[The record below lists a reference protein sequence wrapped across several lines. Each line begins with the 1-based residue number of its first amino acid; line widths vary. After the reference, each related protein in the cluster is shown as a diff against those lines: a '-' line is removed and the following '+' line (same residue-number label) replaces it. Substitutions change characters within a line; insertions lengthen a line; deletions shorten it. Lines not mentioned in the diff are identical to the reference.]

1 MIEAKSKVNITEN
14 LLIVWLMAIL
24 ATLILLIPIEEG
36 IGFVSFLGILI
47 ITVIIGAKNPSI
59 KVALLIAFIVRFTL
73 ALIQFYA
80 FPLPDSTA
88 DAIAFERVAWD
99 MASQGNLTQT
109 FTMGAYIYSWIIS
122 VFYSLFGVRSPLFMQ
137 SLNVLLGILIV
148 FNVYKI
154 TKILYNV
161 ELVSSVAALITS
173 IYPTLALYS
182 AITLREAF
190 FTYFASAGIIFFVK
204 WLHDNNISQ
213 FLLAI
218 ILFLLSSIFH
228 TAGFFLIISAFL
240 VLLFEVFKFLK
251 KMKLPMKRISLGFF
265 GIIVIAFILT
275 TGVGIDKIFD
285 LLNAEDVGEALITK
299 QIAYQRGRAAFPAFL
314 IQDSLLGM
322 ILVLPIRFLYFVF
335 SPFIW
340 DVSAAADIF
349 GLIDAVI
356 LIILFWNIFKFRKYD
371 QNKNVVKIMT
381 FFLLLTLLATSLGVN
396 NVGAAIRHR
405 AKFVPIIIS
414 LSSYNLFYNSK
425 IFRFLR
431 SLFITNIP
439 APLRNSTN
447 TQLAKDKVR

>member
-1 MIEAKSKVNITEN
+1 MIAAKSKENIAEN
-14 LLIVWLMAIL
+14 LLMV
-24 ATLILLIPIEEG
+24 LLITILGMVILSFPIEEG

-47 ITVIIGAKNPSI
+47 ITLIIGAKNPSI

-88 DAIAFERVAWD
+88 DAVTFERVAWD
-99 MASQGNLTQT
+99 MASQGNLIQT
-109 FTMGAYIYSWIIS
+109 FTFGARFYSWIIS
-122 VFYSLFGVRSPLFMQ
+122 IFYSLFGVRSPLFMQ

-154 TKILYNV
+154 TKIIYND
-161 ELVSSVAALITS
+161 ERVSSIAALIAS
-173 IYPTLALYS
+173 LYPTLALYS

-204 WLHDNNISQ
+204 WLKENNIST

-218 ILFLLSSIFH
+218 ILFLLSSLFH

-251 KMKLPMKRISLGFF
+251 KMKLPVRRITLVFF
-265 GIIVIAFILT
+265 GIIVIVFMIT
-275 TGVGIDKIFD
+275 SGVGTDKIIGF
-285 LLNAEDVGEALITK
+285 LISEDPAEALITT
-299 QIAYQRGRAAFPAFL
+299 QIAYQRGRTAFPAFL
-314 IQDSLLGM
+314 IQDSLIGT

-340 DVSAAADIF
+340 DISAAADIV
-349 GLIDAVI
+349 GLIDALI
-356 LIILFWNIFKFRKYD
+356 LIILFWNIFKFKRYD
-371 QNKNVVKIMT
+371 QNKDVVKIMT
-381 FFLLLTLLATSLGVN
+381 FFLILTLLTTSLGVN

-405 AKFVPIIIS
+405 TKFVPIIIS
-414 LSSYNLFYNSK
+414 LASYNLFYNSK
-425 IFRFLR
+425 VFRFIR
-431 SLFITNIP
+431 SIFIT
-439 APLRNSTN
+439 
-447 TQLAKDKVR
+447 

>member
-1 MIEAKSKVNITEN
+1 MAKSKVNTTEN
-14 LLIVWLMAIL
+14 LLIV
-24 ATLILLIPIEEG
+24 LLITIVGMIILSFPIEES

-47 ITVIIGAKNPSI
+47 ITLIIGAKNPSI
-59 KVALLIAFIVRFTL
+59 KVALIIAFIVRFTL

-80 FPLPDSTA
+80 FPLPDSTT
-88 DAIAFERVAWD
+88 DAVGFEAGAWE
-99 MASQGNLTQT
+99 MASQGILTKS
-109 FTMGAYIYSWIIS
+109 FNFDRYIYPWIIS
-122 VFYSLFGVRSPLFMQ
+122 IFYSLFGVRSPLFMQ

-148 FNVYKI
+148 FNVYKT
-154 TKILYNV
+154 TKILYND
-161 ELVSSVAALITS
+161 ERVSSIAALITS

-182 AITLREAF
+182 AITRREAF

-204 WLHDNNISQ
+204 WLKDNNIST

-218 ILFLLSSIFH
+218 ILFLFSSLFH

-240 VLLFEVFKFLK
+240 VLLFEVFKFFK
-251 KMKLPMKRISLGFF
+251 KMKLPMKRITLVFLGL
-265 GIIVIAFILT
+265 IIIAFMFT
-275 TGVGIDKIFD
+275 TGVGLYKITG

-335 SPFIW
+335 SPFVW
-340 DVSAAADIF
+340 DVSAVADIF

-356 LIILFWNIFKFRKYD
+356 LIVLFWNIFKFKRYD
-371 QNKNVVKIMT
+371 QNKDVVKIMT

-396 NVGAAIRHR
+396 NIGAAIRHR
-405 AKFVPIIIS
+405 AKFVPIVIS

-425 IFRFLR
+425 VFRFIR
-431 SLFITNIP
+431 SIFIT
-439 APLRNSTN
+439 
-447 TQLAKDKVR
+447 KG

>member
-1 MIEAKSKVNITEN
+1 MIAAKAKVNITEN
-14 LLIVWLMAIL
+14 LLIV
-24 ATLILLIPIEEG
+24 LLITILGMVILSFPIEEG

-47 ITVIIGAKNPSI
+47 ITLIIGAKNPSI
-59 KVALLIAFIVRFTL
+59 KVALIIAFIVRFTL

-88 DAIAFERVAWD
+88 DAVGFEAVAWS
-99 MASQGNLTQT
+99 MASEGNLTQT
-109 FTMGAYIYSWIIS
+109 FTLGAYFYSWIIS
-122 VFYSLFGVRSPLFMQ
+122 IFYFLFGVRSPLFMQ

-154 TKILYNV
+154 TKILYNDERV
-161 ELVSSVAALITS
+161 NSIAALIIS

-204 WLHDNNISQ
+204 WLNNNNIST

-218 ILFLLSSIFH
+218 ILFLFSSLFH
-228 TAGFFLIISAFL
+228 TSGFFLIISAFL
-240 VLLFEVFKFLK
+240 VLLFEMFKFLK

-265 GIIVIAFILT
+265 GIIVIAFMLT
-275 TGVGIDKIFD
+275 TGVGIDKIIG
-285 LLNAEDVGEALITK
+285 LLNAEDVGKALITT
-299 QIAYQRGRAAFPAFL
+299 QMAYQEGRAAFPAFL
-314 IQDSLLGM
+314 IQDSLLRM
-322 ILVLPIRFLYFVF
+322 ILILPIRFLYFVF

-349 GLIDAVI
+349 GLIDAII

-371 QNKNVVKIMT
+371 QNKNAVKIMT

-396 NVGAAIRHR
+396 NIGAAIRHR

-414 LSSYNLFYNSK
+414 LASYNLFYNSK
-425 IFRFLR
+425 VFRFIR
-431 SLFITNIP
+431 SIFVT
-439 APLRNSTN
+439 
-447 TQLAKDKVR
+447 KG

>member
-1 MIEAKSKVNITEN
+1 MIAAKSKENIAEN
-14 LLIVWLMAIL
+14 LLMV
-24 ATLILLIPIEEG
+24 LLITIVGIIILSFPIEEG
-36 IGFVSFLGILI
+36 IGIVSFLGILI
-47 ITVIIGAKNPSI
+47 ITLIMGAKNPSI

-88 DAIAFERVAWD
+88 DAVTFERVAWD

-109 FTMGAYIYSWIIS
+109 FNFGPYIYSWIIS
-122 VFYSLFGVRSPLFMQ
+122 IFYSLFGVRSPLFMQ

-154 TKILYNV
+154 TKIIYND
-161 ELVSSVAALITS
+161 ERVSSIAALIAS
-173 IYPTLALYS
+173 LYPTLALYS

-218 ILFLLSSIFH
+218 ILFLLSSLFH

-265 GIIVIAFILT
+265 GIIVIAFMLT
-275 TGVGIDKIFD
+275 TGVGIDKFFD

-299 QIAYQRGRAAFPAFL
+299 QIAYQRGRTSFPSFL
-314 IQDSLLGM
+314 VQDSLLGM

-340 DVSAAADIF
+340 NVSAAADIF
-349 GLIDAVI
+349 GLIDALI
-356 LIILFWNIFKFRKYD
+356 LIVLFWNIFKFKRYD
-371 QNKNVVKIMT
+371 QNKDVVKIMT
-381 FFLLLTLLATSLGVN
+381 FFLILTLLATSLGVN
-396 NVGAAIRHR
+396 NIGTAIRHR
-405 AKFVPIIIS
+405 AKFIPILIS
-414 LSSYNLFYNSK
+414 LASYNIYYNSK
-425 IFRFLR
+425 LFRFIR
-431 SLFITNIP
+431 SIFIT
-439 APLRNSTN
+439 
-447 TQLAKDKVR
+447 